1 MCFLSSVYLHIC
13 GYKIMQRFK
22 TSRNDSCACMRPCG
36 LSVACDSPPAVRR
49 GPPWINWI
57 MILSHSYV
65 DSYYTCLNLS
75 AKFPMLNFVCRCRR
89 SLPNNSMKIR
99 ICFLFIF
106 RRPLSNNV
114 EGLICKR
121 LTTLFLLTQKKITY
135 QNIIIRHFECFC
147 NIYRILDYL
156 KLESVW
162 EKKTFKYFLYYS
174 FDAQTV
180 EIWYCTCV
188 HLNRYGK
195 VLNYSSSC
203 SKLLRPLNL

>member
-1 MCFLSSVYLHIC
+1 MYLHLFLNNLNIIVISLVPYESFCNMIIYTTNTRQMCFLSSVYLHIC

-135 QNIIIRHFECFC
+135 QNIIIR
-147 NIYRILDYL
+147 II
-156 KLESVW
+156 
-162 EKKTFKYFLYYS
+162 
-174 FDAQTV
+174 
-180 EIWYCTCV
+180 
-188 HLNRYGK
+188 
-195 VLNYSSSC
+195 
-203 SKLLRPLNL
+203 